1 LPAGPPINFV
11 PSAREQGLTAME
23 VTETLNQ
30 GLKRELKVI
39 VPAAELEQHLLERL
53 KDLSQRV
60 QIRGFRRGKVPVHH
74 LRRVYGKSVMAEVVQ
89 QQLDDTSK
97 KALADAAL
105 KPAYQ
110 PDMDL
115 PEDTAEVEN
124 IMEGKADLAYTLK
137 FEIVPPIELKD
148 ASEIEL
154 ERWMVEVSDEE
165 IDQTLERLKSQY
177 KDFEPRPEGARAE
190 TGDRLTVSF
199 VGRIDGE
206 PFEGGTAEDVQIVLG
221 SGTFLPGFEEQLTGA
236 AAGDE
241 VKVNVTFPEDYQVAE
256 LAGKPAAFDV
266 KVNAVE
272 APKETAADDE
282 FAKKL
287 GVESL
292 EKLREMLKERLAGE
306 YANMAGMKLKRE
318 VLDALDKLYS
328 LELPEKLVEAE
339 FQQIWSALTREMER
353 ENKTFE
359 QENTTEEAAREEYR
373 RIAERRVKL
382 GLVLGTV
389 GEQAGVTVAE
399 DEIER
404 ALLERARQFP
414 GQEREVYE
422 FYRKTPNAMM
432 ELRGPI
438 FEQKV
443 IENVIAGAKVSEKT
457 VTREE
462 LAKALED
469 LDDSGHEHDHDHD
482 HDHDHEHDHEHEHGH
497 EQAAAADAPAK
508 KPRKAPAKKK
518 ANPAE
523 S

>member
-1 LPAGPPINFV
+1 M
-11 PSAREQGLTAME
+11 Q

-60 QIRGFRRGKVPVHH
+60 QIRGFRRGKVPVNH

-124 IMEGKADLAYTLK
+124 IMQGKADLAYTLK
-137 FEIVPPIELKD
+137 FEVVPPIELKD
-148 ASEIEL
+148 ASSIEL
-154 ERWMVEVSDEE
+154 ERWVVEVQDSE
-165 IDQTLERLKSQY
+165 IDQTLERLQGQY
-177 KDFEPRPEGARAE
+177 KDFEPRADGAKAE

-199 VGRIDGE
+199 VGRIDGV
-206 PFEGGTAEDVQIVLG
+206 PFEGGTAEDVQIELG
-221 SGTFLPGFEEQLTGA
+221 SGTFLPGFEEQLVGA

-241 VKVNVTFPEDYQVAE
+241 AKVDVTFPEDYQVAH
-256 LAGKPAAFDV
+256 LAGKAAQFDV
-266 KVNAVE
+266 KVGAVE
-272 APKETAADDE
+272 APKEAAVDDD

-306 YANMAGMKLKRE
+306 YANMASMKLKRE
-318 VLDALDKLYS
+318 VLDALDDLYS

-353 ENKTFE
+353 EKKTFE
-359 QENTTEEAAREEYR
+359 QEDTTEEAARAEYR

-382 GLVLGTV
+382 GLVLGTI

-399 DEIER
+399 EEIER

-443 IENVIAGAKVSEKT
+443 IEQVIAGAKVSDKS
-457 VTREE
+457 VTRDE
-462 LAKALED
+462 LAKALEA
-469 LDDSGHEHDHDHD
+469 LEDSDHDHEHDHDHD
-482 HDHDHEHDHEHEHGH
+482 HDHDHGHDHGHDHDHGHEHAP
-497 EQAAAADAPAK
+497 EQAAAEDKPAK

-518 ANPAE
+518 AKPAE
-523 S
+523 G

>member
-1 LPAGPPINFV
+1 
-11 PSAREQGLTAME
+11 
-23 VTETLNQ
+23 
-30 GLKRELKVI
+30 VI

-97 KALADAAL
+97 KALAEAAL

-124 IMEGKADLAYTLK
+124 IMQGKADLAYTLK
-137 FEIVPPIELKD
+137 FEVVPPIELKD
-148 ASEIEL
+148 ASSIEL
-154 ERWMVEVSDEE
+154 ERWVVEVQDTE
-165 IDQTLERLKSQY
+165 IDETLGRLKSQY
-177 KDFEPRPEGARAE
+177 KDYEPRPDGAKAE

-206 PFEGGTAEDVQIVLG
+206 PFEGGTAEEVQIELG
-221 SGTFLPGFEEQLTGA
+221 SGTFLPGFEEQLVGA

-241 VKVNVTFPEDYQVAE
+241 VKVKVTFPEDYQVAN
-256 LAGKPAAFDV
+256 LAGKAAEFDV
-266 KVNAVE
+266 RVTALE
-272 APKETAADDE
+272 APKQAAIDDE

-287 GVESL
+287 GIENL
-292 EKLREMLKERLAGE
+292 DKLREMLKERLAGE
-306 YANMAGMKLKRE
+306 YANMTNMKLKRE
-318 VLDALDKLYS
+318 VLDALDGLYS

-353 ENKTFE
+353 EKKTFE
-359 QENTTEEAAREEYR
+359 QEDTTEEATREEYR

-382 GLVLGTV
+382 GLVLGTI

-399 DEIER
+399 EEIER

-414 GQEREVYE
+414 GQEREVFE

-443 IENVIAGAKVSEKT
+443 IEHVVAGARVSEKS
-457 VTREE
+457 VTRDE
-462 LAKALED
+462 LAKALEA
-469 LDDSGHEHDHDHD
+469 LEDSDHEHDHEHDHDHGHD
-482 HDHDHEHDHEHEHGH
+482 HDHDHEHEHEHE
-497 EQAAAADAPAK
+497 QTAAGDKPAR
-508 KPRKAPAKKK
+508 KPRKAPAEKK
-518 ANPAE
+518 AKPAE

>member
-1 LPAGPPINFV
+1 
-11 PSAREQGLTAME
+11 
-23 VTETLNQ
+23 
-30 GLKRELKVI
+30 
-39 VPAAELEQHLLERL
+39 
-53 KDLSQRV
+53 
-60 QIRGFRRGKVPVHH
+60 
-74 LRRVYGKSVMAEVVQ
+74 MAEVVQ

-97 KALADAAL
+97 KALAEAAL

-124 IMEGKADLAYTLK
+124 IMQGKADLAYTLK
-137 FEIVPPIELKD
+137 FEVVPPIELKD
-148 ASEIEL
+148 ASSIEL
-154 ERWMVEVSDEE
+154 ERWAIEVQDAE
-165 IDQTLERLKSQY
+165 IDETLERLKSQY
-177 KDFEPRPEGARAE
+177 KDYEPRPDGAKAE

-206 PFEGGTAEDVQIVLG
+206 PFEGGTAEEVQIELG
-221 SGTFLPGFEEQLTGA
+221 SGTFLPGFEEQLVGA

-241 VKVNVTFPEDYQVAE
+241 VKVKVTFPEDYQVAN
-256 LAGKPAAFDV
+256 LAGKAAEFDV
-266 KVNAVE
+266 RVTALE
-272 APKETAADDE
+272 APKQAAIDDE

-287 GVESL
+287 GIENL
-292 EKLREMLKERLAGE
+292 DKLREMLKERLAGE
-306 YANMAGMKLKRE
+306 YANMTNMKLKRE
-318 VLDALDKLYS
+318 VLDALDGLYS

-353 ENKTFE
+353 EKKTFE

-382 GLVLGTV
+382 GLVLGTI

-399 DEIER
+399 EEIER

-443 IENVIAGAKVSEKT
+443 IEHVVAGAKVSEKS
-457 VTREE
+457 VTRDE
-462 LAKALED
+462 LAKALEA
-469 LDDSGHEHDHDHD
+469 LEDSDHEHDHEHDHDHGHD
-482 HDHDHEHDHEHEHGH
+482 HDHDHEHEHEHE
-497 EQAAAADAPAK
+497 QTAAGDKPAR
-508 KPRKAPAKKK
+508 KPRKAPAEKK
-518 ANPAE
+518 AKPAE

>member
-1 LPAGPPINFV
+1 
-11 PSAREQGLTAME
+11 ME

-30 GLKRELKVI
+30 GLKRELKVT

-60 QIRGFRRGKVPVHH
+60 QLRGFRRGKVPVHH

-97 KALADAAL
+97 KALADASL

-115 PEDTAEVEN
+115 PEDTDEVEN
-124 IMEGKADLAYTLK
+124 IMQGKADLAYTLK

-148 ASEIEL
+148 ASELEL
-154 ERWMVEVSDEE
+154 ERWVVEVQDAE
-165 IDQTLERLKSQY
+165 IDETLERLKTQY
-177 KDFEPRPEGARAE
+177 KDFAPRAQGEKAE
-190 TGDRLTVSF
+190 MGDRLTVSF

-206 PFEGGTAEDVQIVLG
+206 PFEGGTAEGVQIELG

-241 VKVNVTFPEDYQVAE
+241 VKVNVTFPDEYQVAE
-256 LAGKPAAFDV
+256 LAGKPAEFDV
-266 KVNAVE
+266 QVTTVE
-272 APKETAADDE
+272 APAETAADDE

-292 EKLREMLKERLAGE
+292 EKLREMLKERLSGE
-306 YANMAGMKLKRE
+306 YANMSNMKLKRE
-318 VLDALDKLYS
+318 VLDELDKLYE

-339 FQQIWSALTREMER
+339 FQQIWTALTREMER

-373 RIAERRVKL
+373 KIAERRVKL

-389 GEQAGVTVAE
+389 GEKAGVTVE
-399 DEIER
+399 DEEIER
-404 ALLERARQFP
+404 ALMERVRQFP

-422 FYRKTPNAMM
+422 FYKKTPNAMM

-443 IENVIAGAKVSEKT
+443 IEQVIAGA
-457 VTREE
+457 R
-462 LAKALED
+462 
-469 LDDSGHEHDHDHD
+469 
-482 HDHDHEHDHEHEHGH
+482 
-497 EQAAAADAPAK
+497 
-508 KPRKAPAKKK
+508 
-518 ANPAE
+518 
-523 S
+523 

>member
-1 LPAGPPINFV
+1 
-11 PSAREQGLTAME
+11 ME
-23 VTETLNQ
+23 VTWTLNE
-30 GLKRELKVI
+30 GLKREIKVT
-39 VPAAELEQHLLERL
+39 VPAAELEQHLVERL

-60 QIRGFRRGKVPVHH
+60 QLRGFRRGKVPINH

-89 QQLDDTSK
+89 QQLEDTSK
-97 KALADAAL
+97 KALADAQL

-115 PEDTAEVEN
+115 PEDKAEVES
-124 IMEGKADLAYTLK
+124 IMDGKADLAYTLK
-137 FEIVPPIELKD
+137 FEVVPPIELKD
-148 ASEIEL
+148 ASELEL
-154 ERWMVEVSDEE
+154 ERWVVAVADEE
-165 IDQTLERLKSQY
+165 IDQTLERLKTQY
-177 KDFEPRPEGARAE
+177 KDFEPRPDGAKAE

-199 VGRIDGE
+199 VGRIDDK
-206 PFEGGTAEDVQIVLG
+206 PFEGGTAEDVQVEIG
-221 SGTFLPGFEEQLTGA
+221 SGTFLPGFEDQLVGA
-236 AAGDE
+236 AAGDD
-241 VKVNVTFPEDYQVAE
+241 VKVNVAFPDDYQVAE
-256 LAGKPAAFDV
+256 LAGKSAEFDV
-266 KVNAVE
+266 QVSVVE
-272 APKETAADDE
+272 TPKETTVDDD

-292 EKLREMLKERLAGE
+292 EKLRDMLKERMAGE

-318 VLDALDKLYS
+318 VLDELDKLYDF
-328 LELPEKLVEAE
+328 ELPEKLVEAE
-339 FQQIWSALTREMER
+339 LQQIWTALTREMER

-359 QENTTEEAAREEYR
+359 QENTTEEAARQEYR
-373 RIAERRVKL
+373 KIAERRVRL

-389 GEQAGVTVAE
+389 GEQAGITVSE
-399 DEIER
+399 EEIER

-443 IENVIAGAKVSEKT
+443 IDHVVAGAKVTDKT

-469 LDDSGHEHDHDHD
+469 LDQDHAGHDHASHDHDHD
-482 HDHDHEHDHEHEHGH
+482 HDHDHEHDHGAEPVSAEAG
-497 EQAAAADAPAK
+497 EVAAAEPAE
-508 KPRKAPAKKK
+508 APAKKK
-518 ANPAE
+518 KPKEKDKPSAP
-523 S
+523 

>member
-1 LPAGPPINFV
+1 M
-11 PSAREQGLTAME
+11 Q

-30 GLKRELKVI
+30 GLKRELKVV

-60 QIRGFRRGKVPVHH
+60 QIRGFRRGKVPVNH
-74 LRRVYGKSVMAEVVQ
+74 LRRVYGKSVMADVVQ

-97 KALADAAL
+97 RALAEASL

-115 PEDTAEVEN
+115 PEDTSEVEN
-124 IMEGKADLAYTLK
+124 IMQGKADLAYTLK
-137 FEIVPPIELKD
+137 FEIVPPIEIKD
-148 ASEIEL
+148 ASAIEL
-154 ERWMVEVSDEE
+154 ERWVVEVAGPEV
-165 IDQTLERLKSQY
+165 DQTLERLKSQY
-177 KDFEPRPEGARAE
+177 KDFEPRAEGGKAE

-199 VGRIDGE
+199 VGRIDGK
-206 PFEGGTAEDVQIVLG
+206 PFDGGTSEDVQVVLG
-221 SGTFLPGFEEQLTGA
+221 SGAFLPGFEEQLTGA
-236 AAGDE
+236 AAGEE
-241 VKVNVTFPEDYQVAE
+241 VKVDVTFPDNYQVPA
-256 LAGKPAAFDV
+256 LAGKPAQFDV
-266 KVNAVE
+266 KVATVE
-272 APKETAADDE
+272 APKEAEADDD

-292 EKLREMLKERLAGE
+292 EKLREMLTERLAGE
-306 YANMAGMKLKRE
+306 YRTMTNLKLKRE
-318 VLDALDKLYS
+318 MLDALDTLYTV
-328 LELPEKLVEAE
+328 ELPEKLVEAE
-339 FQQIWSALTREMER
+339 FQQIWSALQREMER
-353 ENKTFE
+353 EKKTFE
-359 QENTTEEAAREEYR
+359 QEKTTEEAAREEYR

-389 GEQAGVTVAE
+389 GEQAGITVAE

-404 ALLERARQFP
+404 ALLDRARQFP
-414 GQEREVYE
+414 GQERQVYD

-443 IENVIAGAKVSEKT
+443 IDHIIASAKVSDKT

-469 LDDSGHEHDHDHD
+469 LDEGVHDHDHDHPHDHEHDHDHAHD
-482 HDHDHEHDHEHEHGH
+482 HDHHHHHHHDHDHEHEHEHEH
-497 EQAAAADAPAK
+497 EPQAAAGDAPVK
-508 KPRKAPAKKK
+508 KPRKAAKPK
-518 ANPAE
+518 AKPAE
-523 S
+523 G

>member
-1 LPAGPPINFV
+1 
-11 PSAREQGLTAME
+11 ME

-30 GLKRELKVI
+30 GLKRELKVT
-39 VPAAELEQHLLERL
+39 VPAAELEQHLVERL

-60 QIRGFRRGKVPVHH
+60 QLRGFRRGKVPVHH

-97 KALADAAL
+97 KALADAEL

-124 IMEGKADLAYTLK
+124 IMQGKADLAYTLK

-148 ASEIEL
+148 ASDLEL
-154 ERWMVEVSDEE
+154 ERWVVEVPEE
-165 IDQTLERLKSQY
+165 EVERTLERLKTQY
-177 KDFEPRPEGARAE
+177 KDFEPRPEGAKAE

-206 PFEGGTAEDVQIVLG
+206 PFEGGTAEGVQIELG

-241 VKVNVTFPEDYQVAE
+241 LKVNVTFPEDYQVAE
-256 LAGKPAAFDV
+256 LAGKPAEFDV
-266 KVNAVE
+266 QVTAVE
-272 APKETAADDE
+272 TPVETAADDE

-292 EKLREMLKERLAGE
+292 EKLREMLKERLGSE
-306 YANMAGMKLKRE
+306 YANMSAMKLKRE
-318 VLDALDKLYS
+318 VLDALDKLYD

-373 RIAERRVKL
+373 KIAERRVKL
-382 GLVLGTV
+382 GLVLGTI
-389 GEQAGVTVAE
+389 GEKAGVTVAE

-404 ALLERARQFP
+404 ALMERARQFP

-443 IENVIAGAKVSEKT
+443 IEHVIAGAKVTDKPVS
-457 VTREE
+457 REE
-462 LAKALED
+462 LAKALEE
-469 LDDSGHEHDHDHD
+469 LEGGEHEHEHGHDHD
-482 HDHDHEHDHEHEHGH
+482 HDHDHEHEHGH
-497 EQAAAADAPAK
+497 EHAPAAAGEDAPAK
-508 KPRKAPAKKK
+508 TPRKAPAKKAK
-518 ANPAE
+518 PAE
-523 S
+523 D

>member
-1 LPAGPPINFV
+1 M
-11 PSAREQGLTAME
+11 Q

-39 VPAAELEQHLLERL
+39 VPAAELEQHLIERL

-60 QIRGFRRGKVPVHH
+60 QIRGFRRGKVPVNH

-97 KALADAAL
+97 KALAEASL

-124 IMEGKADLAYTLK
+124 IMQGTADLAYTLK

-148 ASEIEL
+148 ASEVTL
-154 ERWMVEVSDEE
+154 ERWVVEVKDAEVDEA
-165 IDQTLERLKSQY
+165 LERLRSQSTE
-177 KDFEPRPEGARAE
+177 FEARPEGAKAE
-190 TGDRLTVSF
+190 MGDRLTISF
-199 VGRIDGE
+199 VGRIGGE
-206 PFEGGTAEDVQIVLG
+206 AFEGGTAEGVQIVLG
-221 SGTFLPGFEEQLTGA
+221 SGSFLPGFEDQLVGA
-236 AAGDE
+236 AAGDD
-241 VKVNVTFPEDYQVAE
+241 VTVNVAFPDDYQVAE
-256 LAGKPAAFDV
+256 LAGKPAEFEV
-266 KVNAVE
+266 KAIAVE

-292 EKLREMLKERLAGE
+292 EKLRQMLKERLAGE
-306 YANMAGMKLKRE
+306 YANMSGMKLKRE
-318 VLDALDKLYS
+318 VLDALDSLYT
-328 LELPEKLVEAE
+328 LELPEKLVDAE

-353 ENKTFE
+353 EKKTFE
-359 QENTTEEAAREEYR
+359 EENATEEAAREEYR

-389 GEQAGVTVAE
+389 GERAGVTVADE
-399 DEIER
+399 EIER

-414 GQEREVYE
+414 GQERQVYE
-422 FYRKTPNAMM
+422 FYKKTPNAMM

-443 IENVIAGAKVSEKT
+443 IDHVISGAKVTDKT

-462 LAKALED
+462 LAKSLED
-469 LDDSGHEHDHDHD
+469 LEEAGHDHHHDHDHGHDHDHD
-482 HDHDHEHDHEHEHGH
+482 HDHGHDHDLGHGHEHAHEHE
-497 EQAAAADAPAK
+497 AAAGEAPAK
-508 KPRKAPAKKK
+508 KPRKTPAKKK
-518 ANPAE
+518 AKPAE